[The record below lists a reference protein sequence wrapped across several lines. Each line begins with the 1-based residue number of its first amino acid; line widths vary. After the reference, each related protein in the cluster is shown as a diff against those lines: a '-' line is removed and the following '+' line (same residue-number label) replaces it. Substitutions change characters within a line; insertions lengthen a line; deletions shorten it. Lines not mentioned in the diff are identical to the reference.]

1 MTASPTRHAAATARS
16 ASPPSISELSWVA
29 DIWPLRYRRYPVFS
43 WAWMWRR
50 SILWG
55 VVLLGWALFTGM
67 SYILLSRKV
76 DVARDAIVLTFV
88 SLMAAHSIAPLLA
101 TLVRARWQSSPH
113 LNRYVVAAV
122 LVGFVLAMAIHE
134 FAYYQKELLL
144 KSTSLAWV
152 TQAHREATGW
162 VVAFNMAFKYGMF
175 LAIFYLLGGGHALW
189 SYFRYQR
196 RLREF
201 HRQQEIDA
209 LQAQKRE
216 TELRLGLLQAQ
227 VEPHFLF
234 NTLAVV
240 RALVRTDATRAEAT
254 LDALVDY
261 LRATIPKLRDGERQ
275 LHSTLG
281 HQIDLC
287 ASYLE
292 LMRLRSDGRMTHA
305 LEVDPALRELPFPPM
320 LLITLVENAIKHGL
334 EPKRGAGK
342 VTITAERD
350 GDRLRVAVIDDGVG
364 LQPGLGGGLG
374 LDNVRSQLDAL
385 YAQRA
390 SFDLR
395 SAPTG
400 GARAQIEIP
409 LDDSLHDDSPLDEVT
424 A

>member
-1 MTASPTRHAAATARS
+1 MTASPAPHASATAR
-16 ASPPSISELSWVA
+16 AATPPSMSELPWVA

-43 WAWMWRR
+43 WSWMWRR

-55 VVLLGWALFTGM
+55 LVLVGWALFTGM

-76 DVARDAIVLTFV
+76 EVARDAIVLSFV

-101 TLVRARWQSSPH
+101 TLVRTRWQSSPYV
-113 LNRYVVAAV
+113 NRYVVAAV
-122 LVGFVLAMAIHE
+122 LVGFLAAMAIHE
-134 FAYYQKELLL
+134 VAYYQKELLL

-152 TQAHREATGW
+152 TKAHREATGW
-162 VVAFNMAFKYGMF
+162 VVAFNMTFKYGMF
-175 LAIFYLLGGGHALW
+175 LAIFYLMGGGHALW

-196 RLREF
+196 RWKEYQ
-201 HRQQEIDA
+201 RQQELEA
-209 LQAQKRE
+209 LQAQKQE
-216 TELRLGLLQAQ
+216 SELRLGLLQAQ

-281 HQIDLC
+281 QQIDLC

-305 LEVDPALRELPFPPM
+305 LDVDPALRALPFPPM

-342 VTITAERD
+342 VTIAAERD
-350 GDRLRVAVIDDGVG
+350 GARLRVAVIDDGVG

-385 YAQRA
+385 YAHRA

-400 GARAQIEIP
+400 GARAQIEVP
-409 LDDSLHDDSPLDEVT
+409 LDDGLSDGRPLDEV
-424 A
+424 AA

>member
-1 MTASPTRHAAATARS
+1 MIASPTPPAAATARS
-16 ASPPSISELSWVA
+16 ASPPSMSELPWVA

-55 VVLLGWALFTGM
+55 VLLLGWALFTGM

-76 DVARDAIVLTFV
+76 EVARDAIVLTFV

-122 LVGFVLAMAIHE
+122 VVGFLAAMAIHE
-134 FAYYQKELLL
+134 FAYYQKEVLL

-152 TQAHREATGW
+152 TQAHRDATGW

-201 HRQQEIDA
+201 QRQQEIDA

-281 HQIDLC
+281 QQIDLC

-305 LEVDPALRELPFPPM
+305 LDVDPALRELPFPPM

-350 GDRLRVAVIDDGVG
+350 GARLRVSVIDDGVG

-385 YAQRA
+385 YSHRA

-400 GARAQIEIP
+400 GARAQIDIP
-409 LDDSLHDDSPLDEVT
+409 LDEGPLDEGRLDEV
-424 A
+424 AA